1 MFNGTRNE
9 DWCVEVTRP
18 IYVCKL
24 KTERVWRA
32 VFDARKGCK
41 RAAARLVSGC
51 GGERGRSREAHARRR
66 ATAGA
71 RAVRRRAGGGKDSMA
86 GEMFPR
92 QSVHQYRYR
101 YLGCGVSEGAQCS
114 DAWPLN
120 GSPRHETIAALR
132 LCPVLLCSSS
142 PRRLCHMVASHPIWR
157 LNGTRHSERTMDGGW
172 LATNRRWAGTAECIR
187 P

>member
-1 MFNGTRNE
+1 MMPGKAGCTYVSCFSCFFRRWRRAEGGTSLARGGGACSAE
-9 DWCVEVTRP
+9 AG
-18 IYVCKL
+18 
-24 KTERVWRA
+24 ERLR
-32 VFDARKGCK
+32 R
-41 RAAARLVSGC
+41 
-51 GGERGRSREAHARRR
+51 RGRSREAHARRR

-92 QSVHQYRYR
+92 QSVEHQYRYR

-132 LCPVLLCSSS
+132 LCPFLLCSSS